1 LARSSSSTANTAA
14 DLSIVESVM
23 GRIFRL
29 VAKRNAHRTPIE
41 ILPSP
46 NLRASSISSRLN
58 LKLTVKF
65 RPFPSG
71 RRSLT
76 GISTLQLNG
85 DVKELMT
92 DLSRAAITT
101 KVKRR
106 HRWRCYISS
115 SSQGGGGNSF
125 CVW

>member
-14 DLSIVESVM
+14 DLNIVESVM

-41 ILPSP
+41 TFPSP

-58 LKLTVKF
+58 RKLTVKL

-71 RRSLT
+71 RRSLP
-76 GISTLQLNG
+76 GISTLQLGG
-85 DVKELMT
+85 DVKKTL
-92 DLSRAAITT
+92 RAWE
-101 KVKRR
+101 RDNS
-106 HRWRCYISS
+106 SS
-115 SSQGGGGNSF
+115 SSQGGREGTVHQRF
-125 CVW
+125 CYVITV